1 MIQVQRDASGRI
13 IAVRRDG
20 ADGQESPDDAVWE
33 SASAEDSGLTEFSAE
48 IQSGLGDNPLG
59 GTDLALARVLEDLV
73 NLLIDKSVIRFTDL
87 PQGAQAKLLARQN
100 TREALGR
107 LRLMGDLD
115 SEQREII

>member
-13 IAVRRDG
+13 VAVRRDG
-20 ADGQESPDDAVWE
+20 ADGKGAAADAVWE
-33 SASAEDSGLTEFSAE
+33 SASVEDSGLTEFSAE
-48 IQSGLGDNPLG
+48 IQAGEGVNPLV

-107 LRLMGDLD
+107 LRLMGDPD

>member
-1 MIQVQRDASGRI
+1 MIQVQRDATGRI
-13 IAVRRDG
+13 IAVRREE
-20 ADGQESPDDAVWE
+20 ADGKGAAADEVWE
-33 SASAEDSGLTEFSAE
+33 PASVEDSGLTEFSAE
-48 IQSGLGDNPLG
+48 IQAGEGVNPLV

-107 LRLMGDLD
+107 LRLMGDPDL
-115 SEQREII
+115 EQREII

>member
-1 MIQVQRDASGRI
+1 MIQVQRDATGRI
-13 IAVRRDG
+13 VAVRRDG
-20 ADGQESPDDAVWE
+20 AQGNAEATNAVWE
-33 SASAEDSGLTEFSAE
+33 EASFDDSGLVEFSAE
-48 IQSGLGDNPLG
+48 IQAGEGTNPLV

-107 LRLMGDLD
+107 LRLMGDAD
-115 SEQREII
+115 PENREII

>member
-1 MIQVQRDASGRI
+1 MIQVQRDATGRI

-20 ADGQESPDDAVWE
+20 VDGKEAASDAAWE
-33 SASAEDSGLTEFSAE
+33 QASAEDSGLAEFSAE
-48 IQSGLGDNPLG
+48 IQAGEGFNPLL

-107 LRLMGDLD
+107 LRLMGDPD